1 MDSVNGSDQISNLFA
16 CNYKELYT
24 SVSYDSREMKNLI
37 SKVENMVV
45 SDCDVPLCNYNY
57 AINSSD
63 VSNAL
68 FKLKAS
74 KADGTNNLMS
84 DALINSS
91 PSMAVHISLLFSAML
106 KHGVLPDNILLATL
120 TPNPKSTKKCLNYS
134 TNYRAIV
141 LSSVL
146 SNFTGYNNKG

>member
-1 MDSVNGSDQISNLFA
+1 
-16 CNYKELYT
+16 
-24 SVSYDSREMKNLI
+24 
-37 SKVENMVV
+37 MVV
-45 SDCDVPLCNYNY
+45 RDCDVPLCNYNY

-106 KHGVLPDNILLATL
+106 RHGVSPDNILLATL
-120 TPNPKSTKKCLNYS
+120 IPNQLRN
-134 TNYRAIV
+134 V
-141 LSSVL
+141 LL
-146 SNFTGYNNKG
+146 LLLITGLLLLVVY

>member
-1 MDSVNGSDQISNLFA
+1 MNSMDSVNGSDQISNLFA

-120 TPNPKSTKKCLNYS
+120 TPNPK
-134 TNYRAIV
+134 
-141 LSSVL
+141 
-146 SNFTGYNNKG
+146 